1 MERDAILIGNNGVEI
16 TGADFESGSYEPSGY
31 EPYAYDSDYHAL
43 SLCEPEDDL
52 GSYENHNDNGGT
64 GDDHIEY
71 AGSPQPAQAL
81 LKTVVDVDKAMVA
94 VREIKDRP
102 DQAPLMPLELDVSG
116 ETESPVPIS
125 VPGNQCACCGLQTN
139 KLWQGARTGLDEP
152 HAVCTLCYLTGHLD
166 SPTAAHG
173 QLAYLPGLAPENAI
187 HLQRRALLA
196 ILGGTEE
203 QQAEGER
210 IWSWM
215 NQHAREVEVNWGT
228 ARAGEI
234 AHALKRLS
242 PGKRNQLQQRLAG
255 CVLMLPADM
264 FSDLSLLLPA
274 NRTVES
280 VLTSYSWATYTRS
293 DLYVEPVMA
302 SSESEDEQA
311 PDDLPADRP

>member
-1 MERDAILIGNNGVEI
+1 MERMEKDAIVLQYEGFHEGH
-16 TGADFESGSYEPSGY
+16 YEPDDLAS
-31 EPYAYDSDYHAL
+31 YAYEGDYHAL
-43 SLCEPEDDL
+43 LQDGDV
-52 GSYENHNDNGGT
+52 GFFDTGA
-64 GDDHIEY
+64 GDDDPDWTPSAEWADDIDDQ
-71 AGSPQPAQAL
+71 GTPQTARPR
-81 LKTVVDVDKAMVA
+81 LKDVDDVEQGMVA
-94 VREIKDRP
+94 MREIKKRP
-102 DQAPLMPLELDVSG
+102 DQAALMPLALDISG

-125 VPGNQCACCGLQTN
+125 VSGSQCACCGLQTK
-139 KLWQGARTGLDEP
+139 KLWQGARTALDEP

-203 QQAEGER
+203 QQAEGNR

-215 NQHAREVEVNWGT
+215 DRHAREVEVNWGT
-228 ARAGEI
+228 ARAGEF

-242 PGKRNQLQQRLAG
+242 PGKRSQLQQRLAG

-274 NRTVES
+274 TRTVES
-280 VLTSYSWATYTRS
+280 ALTSYSWATYTRS
-293 DLYVEPVMA
+293 DLYVEPVTG
-302 SSESEDEQA
+302 SSESENEQTPA
-311 PDDLPADRP
+311 DLAADRP